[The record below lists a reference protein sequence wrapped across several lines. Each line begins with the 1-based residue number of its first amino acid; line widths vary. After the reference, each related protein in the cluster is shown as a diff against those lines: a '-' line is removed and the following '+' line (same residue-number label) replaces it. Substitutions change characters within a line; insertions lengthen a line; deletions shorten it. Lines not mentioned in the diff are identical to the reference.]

1 MLKNLPEKTVE
12 RLSQYRRV
20 LLNYQFLEHGYIYS
34 HNLARIL
41 KTNPANVRRDLML
54 IGVSG
59 DVHKGYEI
67 VKLIESIGDAIDGE
81 QAEKVCFVGIGEL
94 GRTVSEYFSQP
105 SNKLKIAAT
114 FHFDNH
120 QPVAY
125 SDVPSYNISTISEII
140 KKEDILISVLAVPK
154 DYAREIC
161 MILVN
166 SGVIG
171 ILNFSSVY
179 LQVPKHVYV
188 ENYDMITK
196 LEKIAYF
203 MKRHSVNNR
212 KS

>member
-41 KTNPANVRRDLML
+41 KTNPANVRRDMML

-67 VKLIESIGDAIDGE
+67 GKLIESIGDAIDSE

-105 SNKLKIAAT
+105 SNKLQIAAT
-114 FHFDNH
+114 FHFENH

-125 SDVPSYNISTISEII
+125 SDVPSYNISMISEII
-140 KKEDILISVLAVPK
+140 RKEDILICVLAVPK

-161 MILVN
+161 MILIN

-171 ILNFSSVY
+171 ILNFTSVY

-203 MKRHSVNNR
+203 MKRHSVNSR
-212 KS
+212 K

>member
-125 SDVPSYNISTISEII
+125 SDVPSHNISTISEII

>member
-1 MLKNLPEKTVE
+1 MQKNLPEKTVE

-20 LLNYQFLEHGYIYS
+20 LLNYQFLEHAYIYS

-41 KTNPANVRRDLML
+41 KTNPANVRRDLSL

-59 DVHKGYEI
+59 DVHKGYDI
-67 VKLIESIGDAIDGE
+67 GNLIDSIGQAIDSDLP
-81 QAEKVCFVGIGEL
+81 EKVCFVGIGEL
-94 GRTVSEYFSQP
+94 GQTVSEYFSQP

-114 FHFDNH
+114 FHFENH
-120 QPVAY
+120 QQIRYP
-125 SDVPSYNISTISEII
+125 DVPSYSISMISEII
-140 KKEDILISVLAVPK
+140 KKEDILICVLAVPK

-171 ILNFSSVY
+171 ILNFSSVF
-179 LQVPKHVYV
+179 LQVPRHVYV

-203 MKRHSVNNR
+203 MKRPSG
-212 KS
+212 KL